1 MSKIGT
7 SETFANI
14 DRKAFHMG
22 ILDQTLYYFNT
33 AADKMDLGQH
43 IKKMMADPYRVIQV
57 QIPVEDDDG
66 EIIVYTGYR
75 VQHNKGRGPMKGGLR
90 YHPTVDAEHSAS
102 LGSLMTWKTA
112 LLDIPF
118 GGAKGGINCDPTK
131 MSEKEVEKVTRKFI
145 SSIHENIGPYKDIP
159 APDVNTNG
167 QVMAWIMDEY
177 SKINGFSPA
186 VVTGKPI
193 DLHGSE
199 GREAATGRGIVNVC
213 ETLLQDRNLD
223 VENTKFVIQGFGNV
237 GSHCANILHE
247 MGAKVIAISDVS
259 GGIHCPE
266 GLDIPTLS
274 AYTRFGGLL
283 KDYEGYDYVSNEDLL
298 LLDCDILIPAALGRT
313 IHKDNASHLRCKMV
327 VEGAN
332 SPVTPEADE
341 ILDKRGIA
349 VAPDILANAGGVT
362 VSYFEWT
369 QNIQQFKWSE
379 EDINMRL
386 KLRMRKACQTVG
398 KVAKKYNVPLRTA
411 AFIVA
416 IGRVGKATVLSGL

>member
-1 MSKIGT
+1 
-7 SETFANI
+7 
-14 DRKAFHMG
+14 MG

-33 AADKMDLGQH
+33 AADTMDLGQH
-43 IKKMMADPYRVIQV
+43 VKKMMADPYRVIQV
-57 QIPVEDDDG
+57 QIPVEDDNG
-66 EIIVYTGYR
+66 EINVYTGYR

-237 GSHCANILHE
+237 GSHCANILSE

-283 KDYEGYDYVSNEDLL
+283 KDYEGYDYVTNEDLL

-313 IHKDNASHLRCKMV
+313 IHKDNAGHLRCKMV

>member
-1 MSKIGT
+1 
-7 SETFANI
+7 
-14 DRKAFHMG
+14 MG

-33 AADKMDLGQH
+33 AADTMDLGQH
-43 IKKMMADPYRVIQV
+43 VKKMMADPYRVIQV
-57 QIPVEDDDG
+57 QIPVEDDNG
-66 EIIVYTGYR
+66 EINVYTGYR

-237 GSHCANILHE
+237 GSHCANILYE

-283 KDYEGYDYVSNEDLL
+283 KDYEGYDYVTNEDLL
-298 LLDCDILIPAALGRT
+298 LLECDILIPAALGRT
-313 IHKDNASHLRCKMV
+313 IHKDNAGHLRCKMV

>member
-1 MSKIGT
+1 MS
-7 SETFANI
+7 
-14 DRKAFHMG
+14 

-33 AADKMDLGQH
+33 AADTMDLGKH
-43 IKKMMADPYRVIQV
+43 IKEMMAEPYRVIQV
-57 QIPVEDDDG
+57 QIPVEDDNG
-66 EIIVYTGYR
+66 EINVYTGYR

-131 MSEKEVEKVTRKFI
+131 MSEKEVERVTRKFI

-223 VENTKFVIQGFGNV
+223 MENTKFVIQGFGNV

-283 KDYEGYDYVSNEDLL
+283 KDYDGYDFVTNEDLL
-298 LLDCDILIPAALGRT
+298 LLECDILIPAALGRT
-313 IHKDNASHLRCKMV
+313 IHKDNADHLRCKMV

>member
-1 MSKIGT
+1 
-7 SETFANI
+7 
-14 DRKAFHMG
+14 MG

-33 AADKMDLGQH
+33 AADTMDLGQH

-57 QIPVEDDDG
+57 QIPVEDDNG
-66 EIIVYTGYR
+66 EINVYTGYR

>member
-1 MSKIGT
+1 
-7 SETFANI
+7 
-14 DRKAFHMG
+14 MG

-33 AADKMDLGQH
+33 AADTMDLGQH

-57 QIPVEDDDG
+57 QIPVEDDNG
-66 EIIVYTGYR
+66 EINVYTGYR

-131 MSEKEVEKVTRKFI
+131 MSEKEVERVTRKFI
-145 SSIHENIGPYKDIP
+145 SSIHESIGPYKDIP

-223 VENTKFVIQGFGNV
+223 VVNTKFVIQGFGNV

-313 IHKDNASHLRCKMV
+313 IHKDNAGHLRCKMV

>member
-1 MSKIGT
+1 
-7 SETFANI
+7 
-14 DRKAFHMG
+14 
-22 ILDQTLYYFNT
+22 
-33 AADKMDLGQH
+33 
-43 IKKMMADPYRVIQV
+43 
-57 QIPVEDDDG
+57 
-66 EIIVYTGYR
+66 
-75 VQHNKGRGPMKGGLR
+75 
-90 YHPTVDAEHSAS
+90 
-102 LGSLMTWKTA
+102 MTWKTA

-237 GSHCANILHE
+237 GSHCANILYE

-283 KDYEGYDYVSNEDLL
+283 KDYEGYDYVTNEDLL

-313 IHKDNASHLRCKMV
+313 IHKDNAGHLRCKMV

>member
-1 MSKIGT
+1 
-7 SETFANI
+7 
-14 DRKAFHMG
+14 MG

-33 AADKMDLGQH
+33 AADTMDLGQH

-57 QIPVEDDDG
+57 QIPVEDDNG
-66 EIIVYTGYR
+66 EINVYTGYR

-283 KDYEGYDYVSNEDLL
+283 KDYEGYDYVSNENLL